1 MTSRVRAVHDAH
13 AGFTLMEVMIAVAVM
28 MLIAA
33 MALPGLNR
41 ARAAANE
48 SAAIGSL
55 RIINSAQYSYVAS
68 CGFGFYAPSLTV
80 LGTAPAAS
88 PGDGFISTDLAT
100 DPSTKSSYLLTLTP
114 GAPAVAAAPSCN
126 GVAAGNLVWTY
137 YAGADPISNGGVRFF
152 GMNQGGTIYQATA
165 TLPVTQNGAPPGST
179 IVQ

>member
-1 MTSRVRAVHDAH
+1 MNGAPR
-13 AGFTLMEVMIAVAVM
+13 GFTLMEIMIAVAVM
-28 MLIAA
+28 MLVAA

-55 RIINSAQYSYVAS
+55 RIINSAQYSYTAS
-68 CGFGFYAPSLTV
+68 CGFGFYAPSLTA

-88 PGDGFISTDLAT
+88 PGDGFISTDLAN
-100 DPSTKSSYLLTLTP
+100 DPSSKSSYLLTLTP
-114 GAPAVAAAPSCN
+114 GALAAGSAPSCN

-137 YAGADPISNGGVRFF
+137 YAGANPISNGGIRFF
-152 GMNQGGTIYQATA
+152 GMNQGGTIYPATA
-165 TLPVTQNGAPPGST
+165 ALPVTQNGAPPGST

>member
-1 MTSRVRAVHDAH
+1 MNGAPR
-13 AGFTLMEVMIAVAVM
+13 GFTLMEIMIAIAVM

-55 RIINSAQYSYVAS
+55 RIINSAQYSYTAS

-80 LGTAPAAS
+80 LGTAPATS
-88 PGDGFISTDLAT
+88 PGDGFISTDLAN
-100 DPSTKSSYLLTLTP
+100 DPSAKSSYLVTLTP
-114 GAPAVAAAPSCN
+114 GALAAGAAPSCN
-126 GVAAGNLVWTY
+126 GVAAGNLVSTY
-137 YAGADPISNGGVRFF
+137 YAGADPISSGGVRFF

-165 TLPVTQNGAPPGST
+165 ALPVTQNGAPAGGQT
-179 IVQ
+179 VQ

>member
-1 MTSRVRAVHDAH
+1 MIGAPC
-13 AGFTLMEVMIAVAVM
+13 GFTLMEIMIALAVM

-55 RIINSAQYSYVAS
+55 RIINSAQYSYTSS

-88 PGDGFISTDLAT
+88 PGDGFISPDLST
-100 DPSTKSSYLLTLTP
+100 DPSSKSSYLLTLTP
-114 GAPAVAAAPSCN
+114 GPLASAAAPSCN
-126 GVAAGNLVWTY
+126 GVAAGSLVWTY
-137 YAGADPISNGGVRFF
+137 YAGANPISNGGIRFF

-165 TLPVTQNGAPPGST
+165 ALPVTQNGAPPGST

>member
-1 MTSRVRAVHDAH
+1 MVDGAQR
-13 AGFTLMEVMIAVAVM
+13 GFTLIEVLIAVAIM

-33 MALPGLNR
+33 MALPGLSR

-48 SAAIGSL
+48 MAAIGSL
-55 RIINSAQYSYVAS
+55 RIINSAQYSYTAS

-88 PGDGFISTDLAT
+88 PGDGFVSTDLAN
-100 DPSTKSSYLLTLTP
+100 DPSTKSSYLVTLTP
-114 GAPAVAAAPSCN
+114 GGLAAGAGPSCN
-126 GVAAGNLVWTY
+126 GVPAGNLVWTY
-137 YAGADPISNGGVRFF
+137 YVGADPIANGGIRFF

-165 TLPVTQNGAPPGST
+165 ALPVTQNGAPPGSQ